1 MKKNYKFLMSLGLGL
16 FFSGNMFSQAI
27 NENFQ
32 DVPALFTSGWAQQNL
47 STPIGTLPNWVQ
59 GNTAVF
65 PANSLPDTSYIAANY
80 NSVTG
85 ANTISN
91 WLFAPNRT
99 FNNGDIIT
107 FYTRTVAS
115 PTYADNLQ
123 VRLSTNGSSVNAGT
137 TNTSVGDFT
146 NLLLEINPTLV
157 ASSYPN
163 VWTQYTIT
171 LSGLAGPTSGRIAFR
186 YFVTNGGPS
195 GANSD
200 YIGIDNFVYTP
211 AGSSAPDLTAGVASD
226 EYTLVPLTQ
235 VKPITLVNQVTN
247 IGTAPATNAVLTANV
262 YAAPNF
268 TTPIQ
273 TSSST
278 ATTIANGTNSIVNTG
293 ATFTPS
299 AVGTY
304 VIEYITSC
312 TGNTVTSA
320 DSSYYTFSVT
330 DSTYARDNGTVVG
343 GLGIGAGDGGNLGNT
358 FEVVAA
364 DQISSVTGYFTR
376 GYTGRP
382 YSFSVWSTTVTGVP
396 SAIVANTDTLLYPND
411 SARLVTVGIS
421 GGPFTL
427 APGNYVVTVN
437 EFVGDSTVQ
446 IGTTNDIFTYGKSWV
461 YWPSIPGGNW
471 ANVETFGASF
481 AKTFVIR
488 ANFAPV
494 ATGITETSSSSLSI
508 YPNPSNGFFTV
519 KMNATAKTVV
529 EVYNMIGKLVYST
542 QLNNNMATV
551 DLSNHSAGVY
561 SMKVISGNTT
571 TVKQIVLTK

>member
-16 FFSGNMFSQAI
+16 FLSGNMFSQAI

-47 STPIGTLPNWVQ
+47 STPVGTVPTWFQ
-59 GNTAVF
+59 GDDGVF
-65 PANSLPDTSYIAANY
+65 IANSAPDTSYIGVNY

-107 FYTRTVAS
+107 FYTRTATGS
-115 PTYADNLQ
+115 TWADNLQ
-123 VRLSTNGSSVNAGT
+123 VRLSTAGSSVNAGT
-137 TNTSVGDFT
+137 TNVSVGDFT
-146 NLLLEINPTLV
+146 TLLLEINPTLV
-157 ASSYPN
+157 AANYPQT
-163 VWTQYTIT
+163 WTQYTIT
-171 LSGLAGPTSGRIAFR
+171 LSGLSGPTSGRIAFR
-186 YFVTNGGPS
+186 YFVTNGGPN
-195 GANSD
+195 GANSN
-200 YIGIDNFVYTP
+200 YIGVDNFVYTP
-211 AGSSAPDLTAGVASD
+211 AGSSAPDLTAGVADD
-226 EYTLVPLTQ
+226 EYTLIPLTQ
-235 VKPITLVNQVTN
+235 VQPIALTNNVTN
-247 IGTAPATNAVLTANV
+247 SGTAPATNAVLTANV
-262 YAAPNF
+262 YISPNF

-273 TSSST
+273 TASST
-278 ATTIANGTNSIVNTG
+278 ATTINNGTSSVLNTG
-293 ATFTPS
+293 STFTPS
-299 AVGTY
+299 STGTY

-312 TGNTVTSA
+312 TGNTVNSA
-320 DSSYYTFSVT
+320 DSSYYFFSVT

-343 GLGIGAGDGGNLGNT
+343 GLGIGAGNGGNLGNT

-382 YSFSVWSTTVTGVP
+382 YSFSVWSTVAGVP

-427 APGNYVVTVN
+427 TPGNYVVTVN
-437 EFVGDSTVQ
+437 EFAGDSTVA
-446 IGTTNDIFTYGKSWV
+446 IGTADDIFTTGKTWV
-461 YWPSIPGGNW
+461 YWPTIPGGNW

-481 AKTFVIR
+481 SKTFVIR
-488 ANFAPV
+488 PNFAPV
-494 ATGITETSSSSLSI
+494 ATGITETSTSTLSI

-519 KMNATAKTVV
+519 KMNTTAKTVV

-551 DLSNHSAGVY
+551 DLSNQSAGVY